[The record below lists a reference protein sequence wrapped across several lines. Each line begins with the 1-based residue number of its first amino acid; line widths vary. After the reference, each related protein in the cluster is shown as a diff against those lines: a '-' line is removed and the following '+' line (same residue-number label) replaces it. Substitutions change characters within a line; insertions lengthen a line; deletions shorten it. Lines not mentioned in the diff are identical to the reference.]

1 MPTRVPRWA
10 YSTAI
15 HAPASPPSLGVEMP
29 DRSEAARTPKRS
41 RVRCRALTLTAVMVV
56 AGVAPDPAAIARTT
70 AAAVDVRQAAATQA
84 AHVTDV
90 GHREHRVR
98 LSVRSDLSRLGSSA
112 SSRGRLPIGTFV
124 TRGFDPP
131 ARRWLAGHRGVDL
144 AALPAAVVHAPAA
157 GVIRF
162 VGSIAGIG
170 IVSVMH
176 LNGVVSTYQ
185 PVQPLVSV
193 GTPVLAGQPIAVVTV
208 SGHCGL
214 HVCLH
219 WGAKRGFAYL
229 NPLVAFHVTPRLM
242 TP

>member
-1 MPTRVPRWA
+1 
-10 YSTAI
+10 
-15 HAPASPPSLGVEMP
+15 
-29 DRSEAARTPKRS
+29 
-41 RVRCRALTLTAVMVV
+41 MVV
-56 AGVAPDPAAIARTT
+56 AGVAPNPAAIARTT
-70 AAAVDVRQAAATQA
+70 AAAVDVRQAAATQTAAAQAAATPTATAIDVSQAAATQTVATQA

-98 LSVRSDLSRLGSSA
+98 LSVRSGLSRLGSSA

-157 GVIRF
+157 GVVRF

>member
-1 MPTRVPRWA
+1 
-10 YSTAI
+10 
-15 HAPASPPSLGVEMP
+15 
-29 DRSEAARTPKRS
+29 
-41 RVRCRALTLTAVMVV
+41 MVV
-56 AGVAPDPAAIARTT
+56 AGVAPNPAAIARTT
-70 AAAVDVRQAAATQA
+70 SAAIDARQAAATQA
-84 AHVTDV
+84 AHVTNV
-90 GHREHRVR
+90 GHPEHRVR
-98 LSVRSDLSRLGSSA
+98 LNVRSELSRVGSSA
-112 SSRGRLPIGTFV
+112 SSRGRLPIRTFV

-144 AALPAAVVHAPAA
+144 AAFPAAVVHAPAA

-185 PVQPLVSV
+185 PVQPLVPV

-214 HVCLH
+214 QVCLH
-219 WGAKRGFAYL
+219 WGAKRGFAYV
-229 NPLVAFHVTPRLM
+229 NPLVAFHAAPRLM